1 MNDRIHYVGSSST
14 CSGVVDGSLMDLN
27 SSNCLNVMSMNV
39 PILDLVAEND
49 NNFFIVSLTFPLN
62 NINKI

>member
-27 SSNCLNVMSMNV
+27 SSNCLNSKGGEYSESEMVTGCLSLPGRENV
-39 PILDLVAEND
+39 SSRNG
-49 NNFFIVSLTFPLN
+49 
-62 NINKI
+62 